1 MPVSQ
6 PPSTLS
12 SRRRIQARPVLVYAL
27 LCLSAAIFLLP
38 IFWMLSS
45 SLKPEWQV
53 LANPPVWIP
62 NPPRWENYREALTYL
77 PFGRYAVNTLIISL
91 GAIVG
96 HVLSCTIVAYGFAR
110 LRAPGKNF
118 FFLLLLST
126 LMLPYPVTMVPLF
139 VLFNALGWIN
149 TFLPLIIPT
158 FFGNAFYIFLLRQF
172 FLTLPPDLEDAAQDR
187 RRKHAASAAPRH
199 PADLDA
205 RAGDCGHFHLPG
217 QLERFPP
224 ALDLPAGPVPLYLY
238 AGPELLPWQFP
249 GQMVL
254 PDGRVAGGRA
264 AGGHRVFPGAAAVH
278 QGDRDDGDEGVRSY
292 RTTRITAS
300 VNNPRMNSNP

>member
-1 MPVSQ
+1 MSQ
-6 PPSTLS
+6 SANTLS
-12 SRRRIQARPVLVYAL
+12 SRHRVQARPVLAYAL
-27 LCLSAAIFLLP
+27 LCLGATVFLLP
-38 IFWMLSS
+38 LFWMLSS

-149 TFLPLIIPT
+149 TFLPLIVPT

-172 FLTLPPDLEDAAQDR
+172 FLTLPPDLEDAARIDGANTLQVLRHVILPISMPALATVVIFTFQASWNDFLQPLIYLQDQAR
-187 RRKHAASAAPRH
+187 YTLTLGLNFFRGSFQVKWSYLMAAS
-199 PADLDA
+199 L
-205 RAGDCGHFHLPG
+205 
-217 QLERFPP
+217 
-224 ALDLPAGPVPLYLY
+224 VV
-238 AGPELLPWQFP
+238 
-249 GQMVL
+249 VL
-254 PDGRVAGGRA
+254 PVVI
-264 AGGHRVFPGAAAVH
+264 VFFLAQRLFIRGIA
-278 QGDRDDGDEGVRSY
+278 
-292 RTTRITAS
+292 TTG
-300 VNNPRMNSNP
+300 MKG

>member
-1 MPVSQ
+1 MSQ
-6 PPSTLS
+6 STSNLS
-12 SRRRIQARPVLVYAL
+12 SRRRNQARPVLVYAI
-27 LCLSAAIFLLP
+27 LCLGAAVFLLP
-38 IFWMLSS
+38 LFWMLSS

-110 LRAPGKNF
+110 LRAPGKDF
-118 FFLLLLST
+118 LFLLLLST

-149 TFLPLIIPT
+149 TFLPLIVPT

-172 FLTLPPDLEDAAQDR
+172 FLTLPPDLEDAARIDGANTLQVLRHVILPISMPALATVVIFTFQASWNDFLQPLIYLQDQSR
-187 RRKHAASAAPRH
+187 YTLTLGLNFFRGSFQVKWSYLMAAS
-199 PADLDA
+199 L
-205 RAGDCGHFHLPG
+205 
-217 QLERFPP
+217 
-224 ALDLPAGPVPLYLY
+224 VV
-238 AGPELLPWQFP
+238 
-249 GQMVL
+249 VL
-254 PDGRVAGGRA
+254 PVVI
-264 AGGHRVFPGAAAVH
+264 VFFLAQRLFIRGIAMTGMKA
-278 QGDRDDGDEGVRSY
+278 
-292 RTTRITAS
+292 
-300 VNNPRMNSNP
+300 

>member
-1 MPVSQ
+1 MSQ
-6 PPSTLS
+6 SASTLS
-12 SRRRIQARPVLVYAL
+12 SRRRISARPLLVWAL
-27 LCLSAAIFLLP
+27 LCLGATVFLLP
-38 IFWMLSS
+38 LFWMLSS

-110 LRAPGKNF
+110 LRAPGKDF

-172 FLTLPPDLEDAAQDR
+172 FLTLPPDLEDAARIDGANTLQVLRHIILPISMPALATVVIFTFQASWNDFLQPLIYLQDQSHYTLTLGLNFFR
-187 RRKHAASAAPRH
+187 GSFQVKWSYLMAAS
-199 PADLDA
+199 L
-205 RAGDCGHFHLPG
+205 
-217 QLERFPP
+217 
-224 ALDLPAGPVPLYLY
+224 VV
-238 AGPELLPWQFP
+238 
-249 GQMVL
+249 VL
-254 PDGRVAGGRA
+254 PVVI
-264 AGGHRVFPGAAAVH
+264 VFFLAQRLFIRGIAMT
-278 QGDRDDGDEGVRSY
+278 GMKG
-292 RTTRITAS
+292 
-300 VNNPRMNSNP
+300 

>member
-1 MPVSQ
+1 MSQ
-6 PPSTLS
+6 PPSTLP
-12 SRRRIQARPVLVYAL
+12 SRRRIRARPVLVYAL

-110 LRAPGKNF
+110 LRAPGKDF
-118 FFLLLLST
+118 LFLLLLST

-139 VLFNALGWIN
+139 ALFNALGWID

-172 FLTLPPDLEDAAQDR
+172 FLTLPPDLEDAARIDGANTLQVLRHVILPISMPALATVVIFTFQASWNDFLQPLIYLQDQSR
-187 RRKHAASAAPRH
+187 YTLTLGLNFFRGSFQVKWSYLMAAS
-199 PADLDA
+199 L
-205 RAGDCGHFHLPG
+205 
-217 QLERFPP
+217 
-224 ALDLPAGPVPLYLY
+224 VV
-238 AGPELLPWQFP
+238 
-249 GQMVL
+249 VL
-254 PDGRVAGGRA
+254 PVVI
-264 AGGHRVFPGAAAVH
+264 VFFLAQRLFIRGIAMTGIKA
-278 QGDRDDGDEGVRSY
+278 
-292 RTTRITAS
+292 
-300 VNNPRMNSNP
+300 

>member
-1 MPVSQ
+1 MSQ
-6 PPSTLS
+6 SPSTLS
-12 SRRRIQARPVLVYAL
+12 SRRRIQARPVLVYAS

-77 PFGRYAVNTLIISL
+77 PFRRYAVNTLIISL

-172 FLTLPPDLEDAAQDR
+172 FLTLPPDLEDAARIDGANTLQVLRHVILPISMPALATVVIFTFQASWNDFLQPLIYLQDQSR
-187 RRKHAASAAPRH
+187 YTLTLGLNFFRGSFQVKWSYLMAAS
-199 PADLDA
+199 L
-205 RAGDCGHFHLPG
+205 
-217 QLERFPP
+217 
-224 ALDLPAGPVPLYLY
+224 VV
-238 AGPELLPWQFP
+238 
-249 GQMVL
+249 VL
-254 PDGRVAGGRA
+254 PVVI
-264 AGGHRVFPGAAAVH
+264 VFFLAQRLFIRGIAMTGMKA
-278 QGDRDDGDEGVRSY
+278 
-292 RTTRITAS
+292 
-300 VNNPRMNSNP
+300 